1 MDLYEY
7 KNLNPMKS
15 LKLFVFINLI
25 AQLLSVSSMSVF
37 GQKNCSSNNSLLG
50 IYLIGEEKSNEAD
63 RKITW
68 YISICRD
75 NHISL
80 RTSKRTTS
88 NLKEASEVSAPK
100 GIKYEAFVYA
110 LRDEYKYYIGQYKIL
125 NDTLKANL
133 NDNQNISF
141 LIIDSLNLKL
151 IDCDPGFPHFKNEYA
166 HKYFGFYT
174 NHWLCG
180 KFGDNNESWAYSGDS
195 RDTLLENRKEYFWM
209 YADSTIGKWIE
220 SIDAYRIYD
229 TTARPRYKQ

>member
-1 MDLYEY
+1 
-7 KNLNPMKS
+7 MKS

-50 IYLIGEEKSNEAD
+50 IYCTEEKTSNRTE
-63 RKITW
+63 
-68 YISICRD
+68 ISWLILICRD
-75 NHISL
+75 DHICI

-88 NLKEASEVSAPK
+88 ILKEASEGSAHR
-100 GIKYEAFVYA
+100 GIKFEAFEYT

-141 LIIDSLNLKL
+141 LIIDSLNLK
-151 IDCDPGFPHFKNEYA
+151 IINCDPGFPEFKSPYA
-166 HKYFGFYT
+166 HKNSGFYS

-180 KFGDNNESWAYSGDS
+180 TYGANNESWVYNGDS
-195 RDTLLENRKEYFWM
+195 RDTLLKNRKEYFWM
-209 YADSTIGKWIE
+209 YADSTLGKWPE
-220 SIDAYRIYD
+220 NTDAYRIYD